1 MVPRPRGGVAPFID
15 IARQGLG
22 FKASLMRLGIE
33 FGEVAALV
41 PAGVRRRLRLYLDRE
56 VDVVLDAAGFAYS
69 DQWGMDPMLE
79 LARATRRCRRR
90 GTRVVLLPQAFGPFA
105 APEGREAIRRA
116 VADCTLV
123 MPRDTSSHRHLIEVT
138 GKQGR
143 IRPYP
148 DFTNLIEGVVP
159 PWFDADSHRVA
170 IVPNCR
176 MLDRTD
182 ADMGAAYLPLMVRCA
197 KHLVARNARPFVLVH
212 EGRKDERIAEHI
224 AASSGGIPIIKETN
238 PLLIKG
244 ILGASRGVVASRY
257 HALVS
262 ALSQAVPALGTSWS
276 HKYAELFADYGIQD
290 GLLPISADAKVA
302 EAMLDRLL
310 DNASNLE
317 IAAGLRQEATRLK
330 QLSEA
335 MWLTVQS
342 VIDGSPTS

>member
-1 MVPRPRGGVAPFID
+1 
-15 IARQGLG
+15 
-22 FKASLMRLGIE
+22 
-33 FGEVAALV
+33 
-41 PAGVRRRLRLYLDRE
+41 
-56 VDVVLDAAGFAYS
+56 
-69 DQWGMDPMLE
+69 
-79 LARATRRCRRR
+79 
-90 GTRVVLLPQAFGPFA
+90 
-105 APEGREAIRRA
+105 
-116 VADCTLV
+116 
-123 MPRDTSSHRHLIEVT
+123 
-138 GKQGR
+138 
-143 IRPYP
+143 
-148 DFTNLIEGVVP
+148 
-159 PWFDADSHRVA
+159 
-170 IVPNCR
+170 
-176 MLDRTD
+176 
-182 ADMGAAYLPLMVRCA
+182 
-197 KHLVARNARPFVLVH
+197 
-212 EGRKDERIAEHI
+212 
-224 AASSGGIPIIKETN
+224 
-238 PLLIKG
+238 LIKG